1 MNVKSTDQISLFLR
15 IWWEMIVS
23 EFWLQTYGT
32 YDIFLDTCGI
42 TGVFSNLEEQLRFL
56 WVLICDLFCCRVGV
70 RERTVS
76 TFTHQRIWRRSWKST
91 DATTSSSRRPQQ
103 RCWPSRCSSWSLAPP
118 CNQWYA
124 TLRLSFLL
132 HFAFFEPSRS
142 GSCNSIILIVF
153 TAYISCQPRS
163 GLKPWTELRTVSDS
177 HEPRHGSGPHR
188 DALQHPCNR
197 PRQPAG

>member
-1 MNVKSTDQISLFLR
+1 MWRAQIRPVFF
-15 IWWEMIVS
+15 WEYDEKWLSHQIS
-23 EFWLQTYGT
+23 EFWLQTYGLT
-32 YDIFLDTCGI
+32 FFGY
-42 TGVFSNLEEQLRFL
+42 L
-56 WVLICDLFCCRVGV
+56 WDYWGFFWLGGTVEILILICDLSCCRVGV

-153 TAYISCQPRS
+153 TAYISCQSRS
-163 GLKPWTELRTVSDS
+163 GLKPWIELRTVSDS

-188 DALQHPCNR
+188 DALQHPRHR